1 MVALLLQS
9 SKRNNSRK
17 IKINLPIPPKK
28 LTSKCVHKPTI
39 AFRNLSADVSRYGGG
54 GGRHSAIDNSA
65 TVGPFH
71 YGSHYSNTGVVLH
84 YLLRLP
90 PFTSMFLEY
99 QDGHF
104 DLADRVFQNL
114 DKAWCLASGESS
126 SDVKELIPDM
136 FYLPGLSTNFYLLP
150 PPLSF

>member
-1 MVALLLQS
+1 MKNL
-9 SKRNNSRK
+9 SKF
-17 IKINLPIPPKK
+17 
-28 LTSKCVHKPTI
+28 KPTTAALDGI
-39 AFRNLSADVSRYGGG
+39 AYRNLSADVSRYGGG
-54 GGRHSAIDNSA
+54 GGQSALDNPA
-65 TVGPFH
+65 TAVGPFH

-104 DLADRVFQNL
+104 DLADRVFHNL

-136 FYLPGLSTNFYLLP
+136 FYLPGLGAQTFFSLPSFPESNFRLCWRVMNLLVH
-150 PPLSF
+150 